1 MQHVTVGFITNSST
15 LVSVIYIHSERDR
28 KLVKQCILHGF
39 PDDLRVSMKTMLK
52 DLDLSHHNDLVEFIY
67 EWLDEH
73 GEDYVIDRLLKQAE
87 IERSIYAYASVDG
100 SVCDGY
106 YDPGRY
112 WFYLVV
118 NYILKTYGLRGEVY
132 YK

>member
-15 LVSVIYIHSERDR
+15 LVSVIYIHSEKDR

-39 PDDLRVSMKTMLK
+39 PDDLRNSMKAMLDNF
-52 DLDLSHHNDLVEFIY
+52 DLIHHNDLVEFIY
-67 EWLDEH
+67 DWLDEH
-73 GEDYVIDRLLKQAE
+73 GEDYIMDQLLKQAE
-87 IERSIYAYASVDG
+87 TERSIYAYAHVDG

-106 YDPGRY
+106 DNPGEY
-112 WFYLVV
+112 WFYLVI
-118 NYILKTYGLRGEVY
+118 NYIFEDCGLKGGVY